1 MSYVQLMNNARFCM
15 NSKCWYL
22 VIISLF
28 YSCNKE
34 PVEDPL
40 KDFTSNQTV
49 KLEYSRKI
57 DLEQYGVLKP
67 ASILKCTDGY
77 MISSQTNKAMFSR
90 IYLDENRVITGVD
103 KGNAPGELIS
113 PSSIQQM
120 NGHVYVYDIGRK
132 TIFEIQENLKD
143 SLLTLSRY
151 RTLEMDSRP
160 FLINLLPNGH
170 ILASGIFHN
179 SWVSYFDRENE
190 MVSCL
195 PFPTFDETDMLSDVS
210 LSVLYLSTFTSVKPD
225 GKKMVCATQTC
236 GVLSFCTI
244 TPNAITIS
252 KQIKYYPEILE
263 DAAVLNV
270 HKAPYPYTV
279 NFRPTKM
286 DIVKDKKIFL
296 GAFKEGR
303 FGVIDSTNTM
313 VDCPAEYPFECGEVT
328 GIYRGNVFQ
337 GCIEANN
344 KQGKFVIATYSSD
357 IFEIYQ
363 VTDSAIQRLY
373 VNKFCNAPKVR
384 KKGGQ
389 YVIDFNKSIVGLKNM
404 AVSDDLIC
412 FTYSSALESEAN
424 QSDKSSNEILCF
436 DWNGKKVKK
445 IILPISVNKF
455 CMDDQYIYGV
465 KYDEDETAIY
475 RFKFQ

>member
-1 MSYVQLMNNARFCM
+1 MNIKSIIVLASLICNACTEHKSTAIDSFDVVEKIVDYDR
-15 NSKCWYL
+15 
-22 VIISLF
+22 V
-28 YSCNKE
+28 YSDKN
-34 PVEDPL
+34 DPL
-40 KDFTSNQTV
+40 GEITYLRIVDDVLITKHIKDEYNFSFIDVNDGTMLRRWGTKGEAPDEFINFGSEFT
-49 KLEYSRKI
+49 
-57 DLEQYGVLKP
+57 
-67 ASILKCTDGY
+67 
-77 MISSQTNKAMFSR
+77 IS
-90 IYLDENRVITGVD
+90 
-103 KGNAPGELIS
+103 
-113 PSSIQQM
+113 
-120 NGHVYVYDIGRK
+120 
-132 TIFEIQENLKD
+132 
-143 SLLTLSRY
+143 
-151 RTLEMDSRP
+151 DSRLV
-160 FLINLLPNGH
+160 FMNRMKKEINY
-170 ILASGIFHN
+170 
-179 SWVSYFDRENE
+179 VS
-190 MVSCL
+190 
-195 PFPTFDETDMLSDVS
+195 
-210 LSVLYLSTFTSVKPD
+210 
-225 GKKMVCATQTC
+225 
-236 GVLSFCTI
+236 
-244 TPNAITIS
+244 IS
-252 KQIKYYPEILE
+252 EILE

-286 DIVKDKKIFL
+286 DMVKNKKIFL

-357 IFEIYQ
+357 IFEIYE

-436 DWNGKKVKK
+436 DWNGKKIKK